1 MSLDELRGILMI
13 IGIILGAGF
22 ITCIMAYI
30 LYKKS
35 YKKSFIVYALPGI
48 ITSAIIAFT
57 LIPYALS
64 YPDSVGSGLTMMFVV
79 HLVIGSN
86 IIGFVF
92 GNYLRK

>member
-1 MSLDELRGILMI
+1 MSIDEMKGILMI
-13 IGIILGAGF
+13 VGIILGSGF
-22 ITCIMAYI
+22 STCIMVYLI
-30 LYKKS
+30 YKKN

-48 ITSAIIAFT
+48 ITSVIIAFT

-64 YPDSVGSGLTMMFVV
+64 YPDPVGSGLTMMFVV